1 MSKPTTPP
9 TSYQPRPDT
18 FPARVLEWFR
28 ANPDEELTREDAG
41 RKWDL
46 APSQVTIG
54 LRACVIAGLLAY
66 GHNDDLTM
74 VYSLP
79 RPGKK
84 TAATS
89 APAPAP
95 RPQAAAWPA
104 AGTAPGV
111 LDFSDIEIE
120 RDVPLPDRPAGRIS
134 KWQALFDRL
143 TEPDTSVRIPIE
155 WRTGVAGHASKLN
168 LATKK
173 AGTGPRYLVRVVDA
187 AHARLWRLA

>member
-1 MSKPTTPP
+1 MNKPATP
-9 TSYQPRPDT
+9 YQPRPGT
-18 FPARVLEWFR
+18 FPARVLEWFQ

-84 TAATS
+84 VAS
-89 APAPAP
+89 PAPAA
-95 RPQAAAWPA
+95 RPKAAAWPA
-104 AGTAPGV
+104 PTTAPGA
-111 LDFSDIEIE
+111 LDFSGIEIE
-120 RDVPLPDRPAGRIS
+120 RAVPLPAGPAGRIS

-173 AGTGPRYLVRVVDA
+173 AGKGPRYLVRVVDA